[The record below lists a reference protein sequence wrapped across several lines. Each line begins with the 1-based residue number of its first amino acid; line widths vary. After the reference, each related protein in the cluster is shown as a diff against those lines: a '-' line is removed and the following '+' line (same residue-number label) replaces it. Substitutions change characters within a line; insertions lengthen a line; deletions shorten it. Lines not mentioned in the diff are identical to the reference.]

1 VFVYQIKQV
10 SKPLKPAFSLSM
22 IRLLASSSRFLMPE
36 LTVRSPFSAPLSIL
50 SHPITSP
57 FHPHSNQRKSPSDSS
72 PRTSQNSVLLSQR
85 PTQPQFRVRFPNRV
99 WSVEF
104 YVKLSVRLTDT
115 RSYEVIR
122 GACETLD
129 LVAVIAQQN
138 LLYGMDVHSLPRL

>member
-1 VFVYQIKQV
+1 
-10 SKPLKPAFSLSM
+10 
-22 IRLLASSSRFLMPE
+22 MPE
-36 LTVRSPFSAPLSIL
+36 LTVRSPFSASLSIL
-50 SHPITSP
+50 SYLIPSHPPFIRTPTSA
-57 FHPHSNQRKSPSDSS
+57 SRASDSS
-72 PRTSQNSVLLSQR
+72 PRTPQNSVLLSQR
-85 PTQPQFRVRFPNRV
+85 PIQPQFRVRFPNRV